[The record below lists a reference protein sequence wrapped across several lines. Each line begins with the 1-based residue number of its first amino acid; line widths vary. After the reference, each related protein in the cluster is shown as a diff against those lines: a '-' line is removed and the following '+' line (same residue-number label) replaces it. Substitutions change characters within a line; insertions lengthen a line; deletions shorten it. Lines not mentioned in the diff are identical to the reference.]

1 MKTNVHSQNI
11 PSHVLE
17 EATSKLNELKELL
30 SPYTT
35 VGLTAK
41 DRKKMRTLGPK
52 TIDFVAAGYEIALNY
67 SKLLPEH
74 ISINEFEIDYLGAKQ
89 LFMLQVNLES
99 FMQKLNDLVLVAG
112 SEALQ
117 AALAV
122 YASVRF
128 AQTQKVPGAKAL
140 YEKMKSKYPN
150 VGRRAAKKEEPPAP
164 VASE

>member
-11 PSHVLE
+11 PAHVIE

-41 DRKKMRTLGPK
+41 DRKRMLRLGPK
-52 TIDFVAAGYEIALNY
+52 TMDFVGVAFEIASNY
-67 SKLLPEH
+67 SALLPEH
-74 ISINEFEIDYLGAKQ
+74 ISVKEFEVDHVGAQQ
-89 LFMLQVNLES
+89 LFSLQVKLES
-99 FMQKLNDLVLVAG
+99 FLQKLNDLVVVAG

-128 AQTQKVPGAKAL
+128 AHTQKVPGAKAL

-150 VGRRAAKKEEPPAP
+150 VGRRSAKKEGPPAP